1 MKVCDVLKTPDS
13 RISHFILF
21 TFNFITGGREN
32 TQSHIKCIWY
42 TDNILDH
49 VCIWWKTPWQQMASQ
64 TPPFLPQMC
73 RKEEKTRCYISPNPA
88 LFPLPYCQL
97 NHDVCTTHTQAHKHL
112 LPAAIIPP
120 CMFSC
125 SVKSPSSQVPTH
137 LLNPE
142 TACKSHPERKHS
154 IKWKTYLHANGCFG
168 GPLGSEASGPA
179 TIVYV
184 RTSGCNAK

>member
-49 VCIWWKTPWQQMASQ
+49 VCIWWTTLWQQMASQ

-97 NHDVCTTHTQAHKHL
+97 NHDVCTSHT
-112 LPAAIIPP
+112 
-120 CMFSC
+120 
-125 SVKSPSSQVPTH
+125 
-137 LLNPE
+137 
-142 TACKSHPERKHS
+142 RKHTN
-154 IKWKTYLHANGCFG
+154 TYCQQPSFYRVCSAVLSSPHPAKCPPICWTLRQHANPVQRGNILSNEKLICMRTVALG
-168 GPLGSEASGPA
+168 GLSGP
-179 TIVYV
+179 
-184 RTSGCNAK
+184 RPRGLPR